1 MQIFIVILGFDEWV
15 SGEDIELSV
24 PVYKVLLVG
33 DANVGKSSLIRR
45 MLLGEFDPDYT
56 ATIGVDLSAIAINV
70 DPITPVI
77 ITAIDL
83 GGQEDFGKLRTQYY
97 KGAHFAIFVYDVANR
112 ESFEHIPDWA
122 EGLMINVE
130 LRDKQRFP
138 CMLVGNK
145 VDIIEERSVTTMEGR
160 LLANRKGWPFY
171 EASAKT
177 GAYVNDIFLRIAKH
191 LFSLF
196 PPIRK

>member
-1 MQIFIVILGFDEWV
+1 M
-15 SGEDIELSV
+15 
-24 PVYKVLLVG
+24 YKVLLVG

-83 GGQEDFGKLRTQYY
+83 GGQEDFSKLRTQYY
-97 KGAHFAIFVYDVANR
+97 KGAHFAILVYDIANR
-112 ESFEHIPDWA
+112 ESFDNIPDWI
-122 EGLMINVE
+122 EGLMINVD
-130 LRDKQRFP
+130 LRDKQKFP
-138 CMLVGNK
+138 CMLVANK
-145 VDIIEERSVTTMEGR
+145 SDRQTDRKVTVVEGR
-160 LLANRKGWPFY
+160 LLADARGWPFF

-177 GAYVNDIFLRIAKH
+177 GENVNEIFLRIAKH
-191 LFSLF
+191 LFAQY
-196 PPIRK
+196 PPVRK